1 MSATIVQF
9 VRDACERGLPS
20 ATVEVFQSSSA
31 YRIKLAAWV
40 RAITND
46 GASQPTP
53 YEYWGEN
60 GIRAVVI
67 AALTGKFGI
76 KHESAERTIRRWQ
89 DDAKMY
95 REEDQSSMPLLLV
108 PERLKADTPE
118 AKRKRE
124 TRAAKSPEELEAQ
137 ATLDAAKTA
146 RKQREKDHKAKLSA
160 ARDKI
165 REAVKGITDLDHLAA
180 IYEATRTPPASKAK
194 SAASKA
200 KSAASKAKSES
211 AAD

>member
-20 ATVEVFQSSSA
+20 ATVEVFQSSAA
-31 YRIKLAAWV
+31 YRTKLAVWV

-46 GASQPTP
+46 GESQPTP

-76 KHESAERTIRRWQ
+76 KPESAERTIRRWQ
-89 DDAKMY
+89 DDAKAF

-108 PERLKADTPE
+108 PDRLKADTPE
-118 AKRKRE
+118 AERKRAA
-124 TRAAKSPEELEAQ
+124 RSAKSPEEVKAQ
-137 ATLDAAKTA
+137 AALDKAKADRKA
-146 RKQREKDHKAKLSA
+146 RDAEHKAKLTA

-165 REAVKGITDLDHLAA
+165 RKAIKNVTDLEHLAA
-180 IYEATRTPPASKAK
+180 IYEATRTPPAPRKRKA
-194 SAASKA
+194 A
-200 KSAASKAKSES
+200 KP